1 MDGSPLTNRN
11 VRLSLQIVNKRS
23 VAFRTS
29 DEHYFHGDARPAGF
43 VAAPKLTHVAEV
55 ARISGPLV
63 QALINAKHISFGER
77 F

>member
-43 VAAPKLTHVAEV
+43 PASIAPKSA
-55 ARISGPLV
+55 AIQGPG
-63 QALINAKHISFGER
+63 QAGPSPMCLKPL
-77 F
+77 